1 MGTKLTGVRQ
11 DIYQEETDYRSA
23 ISENLMTKLGQ
34 GINFINDNQLQTF
47 NFRFLGPFGSLSG
60 GEDGVLVFPYN
71 IEVVGYS
78 GHIRLAPVSG
88 GTILGIDFHKLNSSG
103 TDQGT
108 ILENSI
114 QIATTASNNA
124 MFYKNTLTST
134 ESVTTGIGGGGGG
147 STDLPN
153 ITSSTFSAGEGLRI
167 DLDGVTS
174 GTGQEDLSVNV
185 WCRPV

>member
-47 NFRFLGPFGSLSG
+47 NFRFLGPFGSMSG
-60 GEDGVLVFPYN
+60 GEDGVWFFPYN

-88 GTILGIDFHKLNSSG
+88 GTILGIDFHKLN
-103 TDQGT
+103 
-108 ILENSI
+108 
-114 QIATTASNNA
+114 
-124 MFYKNTLTST
+124 
-134 ESVTTGIGGGGGG
+134 
-147 STDLPN
+147 
-153 ITSSTFSAGEGLRI
+153 
-167 DLDGVTS
+167 GVTNIS
-174 GTGQEDLSVNV
+174 ENDIIQTAYNFGFWCATGENNNDNNDKLLK
-185 WCRPV
+185 